1 MAENFKLF
9 KGQIYF
15 ETDCFVKSYDT
26 TLTIENNTFIL
37 DVKGDSFSNSN
48 FKIIQGEF
56 QDLGYVTFV
65 DCYFTGRTLSVVST
79 FQYNVLHII
88 EGVKIN
94 DFEELNFSSLSIEM
108 PILKNWINKT
118 SIKGNLVFENK
129 IEYSGTQK
137 FDFYKSE
144 IIELS
149 ASLFCK
155 ENFSKNIRTI
165 EEYYE
170 LKFFTSNN
178 LNLFDFLNYYRK
190 TKLLLNFFGQHHS
203 AIDNFYL
210 KEDNLIY
217 ENQDEPLSMKLHTST
232 LNFMTNPSFDFV
244 FSYNDLIDSY
254 QNIFE
259 CWFNNKKLEDSINLI
274 SEKSFLKLSGETY
287 FLNTCFSLETL
298 HRKHFKNYVYEE
310 ENYEQLRIGIIE
322 KLNPEEKKLF
332 LEKLQF
338 ANEPSFR
345 SRLKDFNKD
354 FGISLKGDY
363 KPNNIIGKIVDTRN
377 YLVHRGEKKNILENI
392 EMTKVAKVI
401 ENVVKINIFR
411 LIGVDENKI
420 QSKIK
425 SINYDDIFIS

>member
-1 MAENFKLF
+1 M
-9 KGQIYF
+9 
-15 ETDCFVKSYDT
+15 
-26 TLTIENNTFIL
+26 
-37 DVKGDSFSNSN
+37 
-48 FKIIQGEF
+48 
-56 QDLGYVTFV
+56 
-65 DCYFTGRTLSVVST
+65 
-79 FQYNVLHII
+79 
-88 EGVKIN
+88 
-94 DFEELNFSSLSIEM
+94 
-108 PILKNWINKT
+108 
-118 SIKGNLVFENK
+118 
-129 IEYSGTQK
+129 
-137 FDFYKSE
+137 
-144 IIELS
+144 
-149 ASLFCK
+149 
-155 ENFSKNIRTI
+155 
-165 EEYYE
+165 
-170 LKFFTSNN
+170 
-178 LNLFDFLNYYRK
+178 
-190 TKLLLNFFGQHHS
+190 NFFGQHHS

-354 FGISLKGDY
+354 FAISLKGDY
-363 KPNNIIGKIVDTRN
+363 KANNIIGKIVDTRN